1 MLCAKYDFSLVK
13 QNKMIKKYAT
23 PNFVEIAYLEYY
35 IPKFFITQ
43 KVFCFRKFHTL
54 FRRP

>member
-1 MLCAKYDFSLVK
+1 MCKNTTFRWL
-13 QNKMIKKYAT
+13 NKINDKKKYAT